1 MKWLPA
7 VTEVAEL
14 SAGVQEGLL
23 CQTLRRTIRQK
34 LLDADDDDA
43 DADADADESKD
54 QSFSVAHR

>member
-34 LLDADDDDA
+34 LLDADDA

-54 QSFSVAHR
+54 QSFSVAHG

>member
-43 DADADADESKD
+43 DADADESKD

>member
-34 LLDADDDDA
+34 LLDADDA